1 MKKIL
6 IALGALLLFGIAS
19 PTLAANCSTYPF
31 TLTNGQ
37 TADATQVMANFN
49 SILNC
54 SNTALAHNGAN
65 SDITSLTGLTT
76 PLSIAQG
83 GTGQITAA
91 ASLTALGGLSITNN
105 LSDLNNA
112 ATARTNLG
120 LGTAATQATGTS
132 GATLPFLNGANTWS
146 GKQTLFASTTG
157 TAALN
162 LPQGVAPTSPT
173 NGDCWTTATGVF
185 CQIAGSTLTL
195 ATTSGAVTSF
205 NTRTG
210 AITLTSTDVTNALTF
225 TPLNKAGDTATGTM
239 TWVTGTTTVAPFKFV
254 AGTNLTAAA
263 AGAME
268 WNGTNLFI
276 TQTTGP
282 TRKTLAYTDGN
293 ITGSA
298 ATLTTGRTIAMT
310 GDVVWTSPAFDGS
323 GNVTAAGT
331 IQAGAVTGSK
341 IANTTI
347 TAANITNATI
357 TGTQLAASTVAN
369 SNLATMTAGTVKA
382 NVTGGSAAPTDA
394 TPSSVLDLIGATQG
408 SVLYRGASAWTALT
422 PGTGGQFLS
431 SGGAAANPSWASLP
445 AAGQLP
451 GTATNDSA
459 SAGNV
464 GEFVSSS
471 VTCTTSTGLSNNTP
485 TNITSI
491 SLTAGDWDVQAQVAI
506 DPVVGTTVT
515 ALQGGVSTV
524 SATLP
529 ATGALGEVFWIG
541 SVAGGPTLSFPS
553 SMARVSLAS
562 TNTVYAVIQG
572 NFSGSTA
579 GSCGAIR
586 ARRVR

>member
-6 IALGALLLFGIAS
+6 LALGALLLFGIAS
-19 PTLAANCSTYPF
+19 PALAANCSTYPF

-91 ASLTALGGLSITNN
+91 AALTALGGLSITNN
-105 LSDLNNA
+105 LSDLNNT

-132 GATLPFLNGANTWS
+132 GATLPFLNGTNTWS

-239 TWVTGTTTVAPFKFV
+239 TWATGTTALAPFKFV

-263 AGAME
+263 AGAVE

-310 GDVVWTSPAFDGS
+310 GDVVWTSPTFDGS

-357 TGTQLAASTVAN
+357 TGTQIASNTVAN
-369 SNLATMTAGTVKA
+369 ANLANMAATTIKA
-382 NVTGGSAAPTDA
+382 NTTGGSAAPTD
-394 TPSSVLDLIGATQG
+394 
-408 SVLYRGASAWTALT
+408 
-422 PGTGGQFLS
+422 
-431 SGGAAANPSWASLP
+431 
-445 AAGQLP
+445 
-451 GTATNDSA
+451 
-459 SAGNV
+459 
-464 GEFVSSS
+464 
-471 VTCTTSTGLSNNTP
+471 VT
-485 TNITSI
+485 I
-491 SLTAGDWDVQAQVAI
+491 A
-506 DPVVGTTVT
+506 
-515 ALQGGVSTV
+515 ALQGTTAATFAAGNDSRFIGPTQNSQ
-524 SATLP
+524 SAAYGLVLTDAGGQVYHPSADTTARAWTIP
-529 ATGALGEVFWIG
+529 ANA
-541 SVAGGPTLSFPS
+541 SVAFPVVTKIEIINDCSAGVITLSITSDTLVFFP
-553 SMARVSLAS
+553 
-562 TNTVYAVIQG
+562 
-572 NFSGSTA
+572 SGSTGA
-579 GSCGAIR
+579 RTIAACGAATLTKVGATRWVITGTG
-586 ARRVR
+586 VS